1 MGVIAGRRFL
11 RSVQVVGLLSAGATV
26 DACGREVP
34 EHADSAMA
42 PGAVRPAITIG
53 MSGPPACPAT
63 GHWSSCSVVKRLE
76 SAGVAPQTTRSLPD
90 LPRLGATP
98 TLFKVGTSGLAIYLF
113 ADSSERAHAAR
124 SLDTNLYVSAAKEL
138 TMRGETTSIQNDN
151 LLALLFSRSEQ
162 QRERVS
168 DALTAGP
175 PQPRQP

>member
-1 MGVIAGRRFL
+1 M
-11 RSVQVVGLLSAGATV
+11 
-26 DACGREVP
+26 
-34 EHADSAMA
+34 
-42 PGAVRPAITIG
+42 
-53 MSGPPACPAT
+53 
-63 GHWSSCSVVKRLE
+63 VKRLE
-76 SAGVAPQTTRSLPD
+76 SAGVAPQTTKSLPD

-98 TLFKVGTSGLAIYLF
+98 TLFKVGTSGLANYLF
-113 ADSSERAHAAR
+113 ADSSERVRAAR